1 MKAAVSHL
9 EQFMEK
15 ADTAKRGKIVL
26 ATVKGDVHDI
36 GKNLVE
42 IILKN
47 NGYDVVNLGIKVPPE
62 ELIKAFQQH
71 KPDAI
76 GLSGLLVKSAQQMV
90 ITANDLKDAGIEI
103 PLLVGGAALSGKFT
117 QQKIAPSYGNAVCY
131 AKDAMTG
138 LRLMNEL
145 MDPATRGTVV
155 REHTSSGNGFGVTTT
170 VSVKEIPK
178 VTGSPRVGTDLP
190 IPPVQYLDRKV
201 QLGPGLREG

>member
-1 MKAAVSHL
+1 MKTAVNPL

-15 ADTAKRGKIVL
+15 SATERRAKVIL

-62 ELIKAFQQH
+62 DLTRAHREH
-71 KPDAI
+71 RPDAI

-90 ITANDLKDAGIEI
+90 TTASDLKDAGIEI
-103 PLLVGGAALSGKFT
+103 PLLVGGAALSAKFT
-117 QQKIAPSYGNAVCY
+117 QTKIAPSYGKAVCY

-138 LRLMNEL
+138 LRLMNQL
-145 MDPATRGTVV
+145 MDPSTRETVL
-155 REHTSSGNGFGVTTT
+155 REH
-170 VSVKEIPK
+170 
-178 VTGSPRVGTDLP
+178 
-190 IPPVQYLDRKV
+190 
-201 QLGPGLREG
+201 

>member
-1 MKAAVSHL
+1 MKASVSHL
-9 EQFMEK
+9 DQFMEM
-15 ADTAKRGKIVL
+15 ADTEKLGKVVL

-47 NGYDVVNLGIKVPPE
+47 NGYDVVSLGIKVPPE
-62 ELIKAFQQH
+62 ELIKAYQEH

-90 ITANDLKDAGIEI
+90 TTASDLKDAGIEV
-103 PLLVGGAALSGKFT
+103 PLLVGGAALSAKFT
-117 QQKIAPSYGNAVCY
+117 QTKIAPSYGKAVCY

-145 MDPATRGTVV
+145 MDAATRATVV
-155 REHTSSGNGFGVTTT
+155 REHTAYGNDFGVATTFN
-170 VSVKEIPK
+170 VEWIPSW
-178 VTGSPRVGTDLP
+178 TR
-190 IPPVQYLDRKV
+190 
-201 QLGPGLREG
+201 